1 MSRNHKLQ
9 GQKEPSPTSGRQW
22 RKNREEGWLEVLP
35 SGNVVRLKS
44 ISLLDFM
51 ERGEISDP
59 LSASVADMLGGKSKD
74 VADFEN
80 FKQFAGLAAFVC
92 KKAFMSPKIVD
103 DPQADDEISILDVDF
118 GDQRYVFNEVQKEI
132 VMLAPF
138 RPE

>member
-1 MSRNHKLQ
+1 MSSRSRNEQQENDK
-9 GQKEPSPTSGRQW
+9 PTPGREW
-22 RKNREEGWLEVLP
+22 RKKRQEGWLEILP
-35 SGNVVRLKS
+35 SGNVVRLRS

-51 ERGEISDP
+51 GRGEIPDP
-59 LSASVADMLGGKSKD
+59 LSAAVAEMLSGKSKD

-92 KKAFMSPKIVD
+92 KKAFVEPKIVG

-118 GDQRYVFNEVQKEI
+118 ADQRHVFNLVQKEI

-138 RPE
+138 RRE